1 MKNKEKLVEQAR
13 RDIQDLQKEQDKV
26 YVQLLKDLGVDDNFG
41 EGDDFLWDY
50 VFNCNE
56 NTDPEYLEM
65 SRKKIFG
72 IDNND
77 KTE

>member
-13 RDIQDLQKEQDKV
+13 RDIQDLHKEQDKV
-26 YVQLLKDLGVDDNFG
+26 YAQLLKDLGIDDNFG

-56 NTDPEYLEM
+56 NTDSEYLEM